1 MKHFST
7 TAVGAICA
15 SLFCST
21 AGFAE
26 VTAAQVWQDWQAMSE
41 RFGYSITGTETAS
54 GDTLTVSDV
63 ELAAELPE
71 VTLQGSFDSITF
83 RENGDGTVTVTMAP
97 EYTQSITATDS
108 SDEQVEM
115 TTRVR
120 QSGMEMLV
128 DGNENAM
135 SYDVSVDEVTMD
147 MTAVVDGEAAD
158 MTMGMT
164 SSGLT
169 GKYLISRDGTGPI
182 AAEGTVETAQFTMK
196 GTDPESGAKIDGA
209 WNLSDITASTLT
221 QMVAGANPSDLNAM
235 LQAGFSADGNFAYG
249 ASDFTLSVDEKGEQ
263 FMASGQ
269 SQGGSASF
277 AISKEK
283 LNYAASQRG
292 FEIALSG
299 SEIPFP
305 QVTAQLGEL
314 DFNITIPASKSD
326 APQDFAMLTSLK
338 GLNVGNE
345 IWSMFDPA
353 GMIPRDPAN
362 VVLDLAGTGNWLVN
376 IMDPAAAQSMDK
388 QPGELHSLTLKDMEL
403 TVAGAS
409 LTGKGAFTFD
419 NSDLES
425 FDGMPAPS
433 GQADFTLTGANKLL
447 DTLVNMG
454 LVPEDQAQ
462 GMRMMTGMFARP
474 GDGEDTLVSE
484 IVVTE
489 DGQVLANGQRLK

>member
-7 TAVGAICA
+7 TAAGALCA
-15 SLFCST
+15 SLLCST

-26 VTAAQVWQDWQAMSE
+26 VTAEQVWQDWQAMSE
-41 RFGYSITGTETAS
+41 RFGYSITGTESAS

-63 ELAAELPE
+63 ELTAELPE
-71 VTLQGSFDSITF
+71 VSLHGTLDSITF

-97 EYTQSITATDS
+97 DFTQSFTSAESGEKVD
-108 SDEQVEM
+108 M
-115 TTRVR
+115 TMQMH

-135 SYDVSVDEVTMD
+135 SYDVRTDEMTMD
-147 MTAVVDGEAAD
+147 IAAVVDGEPAD
-158 MTMGMT
+158 MTMGMVF
-164 SSGLT
+164 GGMT
-169 GKYLISRDGTGPI
+169 GKYLISRGGTGPI
-182 AAEGTVETAQFTMK
+182 AAEGAAETLQVTMK
-196 GTDPESGAKIDGA
+196 GTDPESGAKIDGT
-209 WNLSDITASTLT
+209 WNLADMTGSALT
-221 QMVAGANPSDLNAM
+221 QMVADADPTDLSAM
-235 LQAGFSADGNFAYG
+235 LQAGFSANGNFAYG
-249 ASDFTLSVDEKGEQ
+249 ASDFSLSVDEKGEQ

-277 AISKEK
+277 AISKES

-292 FEIALSG
+292 FEITLSG

-326 APQDFAMLTSLK
+326 APQDFAMLTSFK
-338 GLNVGNE
+338 GLNVGTE

-362 VVLDLAGTGNWLVN
+362 LVLDLAGTGNWLVD
-376 IMDPAAAQSMDK
+376 IMDPASAESLDK

-403 TVAGAS
+403 SIAGAS
-409 LTGKGAFTFD
+409 LTGTGAFTFD

>member
-1 MKHFST
+1 M
-7 TAVGAICA
+7 
-15 SLFCST
+15 
-21 AGFAE
+21 
-26 VTAAQVWQDWQAMSE
+26 
-41 RFGYSITGTETAS
+41 TGS
-54 GDTLTVSDV
+54 
-63 ELAAELPE
+63 P
-71 VTLQGSFDSITF
+71 
-83 RENGDGTVTVTMAP
+83 
-97 EYTQSITATDS
+97 
-108 SDEQVEM
+108 
-115 TTRVR
+115 
-120 QSGMEMLV
+120 
-128 DGNENAM
+128 
-135 SYDVSVDEVTMD
+135 
-147 MTAVVDGEAAD
+147 
-158 MTMGMT
+158 
-164 SSGLT
+164 
-169 GKYLISRDGTGPI
+169 
-182 AAEGTVETAQFTMK
+182 
-196 GTDPESGAKIDGA
+196 
-209 WNLSDITASTLT
+209 LT
-221 QMVAGANPSDLNAM
+221 QMVADADPTDLNAM
-235 LQAGFSADGNFAYG
+235 LQAGFAANGNFAYG
-249 ASDFTLSVDEKGEQ
+249 ASDFSLSVDEKGEQ

-277 AISKEK
+277 AISKES
-283 LNYAASQRG
+283 LNYTASQRG

-326 APQDFAMLTSLK
+326 APQDFAMLTSFK

-362 VVLDLAGTGNWLVN
+362 LVLDLAGTGNWLVD
-376 IMDPAAAQSMDK
+376 IMDPASAESMDK

-403 TVAGAS
+403 SLAGAS

-419 NSDLES
+419 NNDLES

-474 GDGEDTLVSE
+474 GEGEDTLVSE